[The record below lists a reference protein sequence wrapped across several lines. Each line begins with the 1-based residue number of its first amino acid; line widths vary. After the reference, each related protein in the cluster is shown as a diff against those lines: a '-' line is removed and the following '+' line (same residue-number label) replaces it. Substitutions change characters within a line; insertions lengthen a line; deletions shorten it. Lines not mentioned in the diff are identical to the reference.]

1 MWTVGDDHEASEE
14 TKDLSKGLGL
24 ALLSKALGVEKIEDK
39 YSEFKNRIK
48 KTNLVGK
55 LELRRK
61 LQRKI
66 RDDLIRLN
74 HKSDFYV
81 SKMYWKSKK
90 SVYGIDNELHLVEQV
105 QKCMQAIFEGQIQE
119 KKRITHQEIKEI
131 FDNEFEKSDE
141 SSDEENQQH
150 KAANPD
156 SP

>member
-1 MWTVGDDHEASEE
+1 
-14 TKDLSKGLGL
+14 LGL
-24 ALLSKALGVEKIEDK
+24 ALLSKALGVETIEDK
-39 YSEFKNRIK
+39 YSDYKNRIK
-48 KTNLVGK
+48 KTNLVAK

-74 HKSDFYV
+74 HKTDFYV

-105 QKCMQAIFEGQIQE
+105 QKCMKAIFEGQIQE
-119 KKRITHQEIKEI
+119 NKRITHKDIKEI

-141 SSDEENQQH
+141 SSDEEN
-150 KAANPD
+150 
-156 SP
+156 